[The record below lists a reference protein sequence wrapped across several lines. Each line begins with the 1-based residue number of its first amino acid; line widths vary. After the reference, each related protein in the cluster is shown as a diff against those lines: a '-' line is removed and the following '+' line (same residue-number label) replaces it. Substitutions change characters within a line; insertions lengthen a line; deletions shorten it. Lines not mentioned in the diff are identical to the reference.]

1 MYIIIKR
8 PVNYTKED
16 IESRSTYI
24 GIEYAGCNNSDGYM
38 VYKVIDEILFMLSVI
53 KYGIVF
59 ERKDKVLNVERK
71 DVCYYNLS

>member
-24 GIEYAGCNNSDGYM
+24 GIEYAGCNSSDGHM
-38 VYKVIDEILFMLSVI
+38 VYKVIDKRLFMLSVI